1 MASLTWSDKYSVNIR
16 EIDQQHQKLFKMIND
31 LDAAMREGRG
41 KQVLGKILND
51 LIQYTA
57 SHFATE
63 EGLMQKHG
71 YPEYEEHKAKHEKM
85 TQKVL
90 DIQREY
96 EAGKATI
103 TLDVMKFLQD
113 WLDKHI
119 MGTDR
124 RYGPFLNAKR
134 VL

>member
-1 MASLTWSDKYSVNIR
+1 MANLTWSDKYSVNIR
-16 EIDQQHQKLFKMIND
+16 EIDEQHQKLMRMIND

-51 LIQYTA
+51 LVHYAA

-63 EGLMQKHG
+63 ERLMQEHG
-71 YPEYEEHKAKHEKM
+71 YPEYEEHKSKHEKM
-85 TQKVL
+85 TLKVL

-124 RYGPFLNAKR
+124 RYGPYLNAKR
-134 VL
+134 VY